1 MIIEK
6 DFQKT
11 IEDSFLEYA
20 SYVAVDR
27 ALPDVRDMLKVGARQ
42 ILYSQY
48 KEKITADKPFKKAQ
62 KTVAAAMS
70 LAYVHGDASAYGT
83 AIRMGK
89 PFIFRYPLEDIQGA
103 YGNPSAADNHSA
115 SRYVEMRSSQLA
127 KELTNDIEK
136 NTISQWIDNYDD
148 TEKIPSVFP
157 SKGFYNIVNGV
168 SGIGVTL
175 ATSIPQFN
183 LIEVNNALIK
193 LIQNPD
199 IDFEEIYCA
208 PDYSCGGIII
218 NGNAVKES
226 LRNGNGKSVTIRAKI
241 EYNKTKHML
250 QVLEI
255 PFGIFTNTICAQI
268 GQLIEEEP
276 NCGIERLI
284 DATKKEPD
292 IRIYLNKK
300 AEPNDVLKLLYQK
313 TSLQYHNGINMMMLD
328 NGQVPRLFTWKEALQ
343 AHINHEKIVYRRGF
357 EFDLAK
363 IEKRIHIIDGLLIC
377 LAAIDEVISVI
388 KNSSSTTEAAI
399 NLQKN
404 FLLDEEQAKA
414 VLAIKLASLAR
425 LEVEKLEQEKIKL
438 TQEANRIK
446 IILQNE
452 KEFNQQLINGWNE
465 ISKKFGDKR
474 RTLVYDNLIEEEK
487 PQKVIK
493 DISFFINIFDDYM
506 IKEGKS
512 KIKSFNKGRI
522 KFSMNGTSADHYYI
536 FTNLGKCHCLDIEK
550 INKTKGKI
558 NELVNLSDE
567 EGEKIIGSYNP
578 VRSEQY
584 AFVATKLGMI
594 KKMEISEITSIKK
607 SKTYITLQEHDEVI
621 GLIFNDG
628 NKNIALASQE
638 GNIVIFDGS
647 IINVTKLPSKGII
660 GMKLKDLVDEVT
672 SIESISPYDK
682 FICTVTS
689 FGFVKR
695 TNIEEYPVTTRG
707 TKGRLACK
715 LNEDKLIEIKAIT
728 GEEEFCQFYTIGEVP
743 VHTIPEGA
751 RTSRGID
758 MLKM

>member
-241 EYNKTKHML
+241 EYAETAGRHDTA
-250 QVLEI
+250 
-255 PFGIFTNTICAQI
+255 PAD
-268 GQLIEEEP
+268 
-276 NCGIERLI
+276 RL
-284 DATKKEPD
+284 
-292 IRIYLNKK
+292 L
-300 AEPNDVLKLLYQK
+300 
-313 TSLQYHNGINMMMLD
+313 
-328 NGQVPRLFTWKEALQ
+328 
-343 AHINHEKIVYRRGF
+343 
-357 EFDLAK
+357 
-363 IEKRIHIIDGLLIC
+363 
-377 LAAIDEVISVI
+377 
-388 KNSSSTTEAAI
+388 
-399 NLQKN
+399 
-404 FLLDEEQAKA
+404 
-414 VLAIKLASLAR
+414 
-425 LEVEKLEQEKIKL
+425 
-438 TQEANRIK
+438 
-446 IILQNE
+446 
-452 KEFNQQLINGWNE
+452 
-465 ISKKFGDKR
+465 
-474 RTLVYDNLIEEEK
+474 
-487 PQKVIK
+487 
-493 DISFFINIFDDYM
+493 
-506 IKEGKS
+506 
-512 KIKSFNKGRI
+512 
-522 KFSMNGTSADHYYI
+522 
-536 FTNLGKCHCLDIEK
+536 
-550 INKTKGKI
+550 
-558 NELVNLSDE
+558 
-567 EGEKIIGSYNP
+567 
-578 VRSEQY
+578 RSED
-584 AFVATKLGMI
+584 A
-594 KKMEISEITSIKK
+594 
-607 SKTYITLQEHDEVI
+607 
-621 GLIFNDG
+621 
-628 NKNIALASQE
+628 
-638 GNIVIFDGS
+638 
-647 IINVTKLPSKGII
+647 
-660 GMKLKDLVDEVT
+660 
-672 SIESISPYDK
+672 
-682 FICTVTS
+682 
-689 FGFVKR
+689 
-695 TNIEEYPVTTRG
+695 
-707 TKGRLACK
+707 
-715 LNEDKLIEIKAIT
+715 
-728 GEEEFCQFYTIGEVP
+728 
-743 VHTIPEGA
+743 
-751 RTSRGID
+751 
-758 MLKM
+758 

>member
-48 KEKITADKPFKKAQ
+48 KDKITADKPFKKAQ

-136 NTISQWIDNYDD
+136 NTISQWTDNYDD

-193 LIQNPD
+193 LIQNPN
-199 IDFEEIYCA
+199 ISFEEIYCA

-218 NGNAVKES
+218 NGDEVKES
-226 LRNGNGKSVTIRAKI
+226 LRNGKGKSAVIRSKI

-250 QVLEI
+250 QVVEI
-255 PFGIFTNTICAQI
+255 PFGIFTNTICTQI
-268 GQLIEEEP
+268 GQLIEENP
-276 NCGIERLI
+276 NCGIDRLI

-300 AEPNDVLKLLYQK
+300 ADVNEVLKLLYQK

-328 NGQVPRLFTWKEALQ
+328 NGQVPKLFTWKEALQ

-399 NLQKN
+399 NLQKI

-465 ISKKFGDKR
+465 VSKKFGDKR
-474 RTLVYDNLIEEEK
+474 RTKIYDNLIEDEK
-487 PQKVIK
+487 PQKIIK
-493 DISFFINIFDDYM
+493 DITIFINLYNDY
-506 IKEGKS
+506 IVKEGKS
-512 KIKSFNKGRI
+512 KLKTFNRGKV
-522 KFSMNGTSADHYYI
+522 KFIMNGTTQDHFYI
-536 FTNLGKCHCLDIEK
+536 FTDLGKCHYVNAEK
-550 INKTKGKI
+550 LYENNKGKI
-558 NELVNLSDE
+558 TDIINLEDNEN
-567 EGEKIIGSYNP
+567 IICSYNP
-578 VRSEQY
+578 KVEKSTIY
-584 AFVATKLGMI
+584 VATRLGFI
-594 KKMEISEITSIKK
+594 KRMNIDEILSIKK
-607 SKTYITLQEHDEVI
+607 SKVYITLQEHDKVADI
-621 GLIFNDG
+621 IFNNGDE
-628 NKNIALASQE
+628 NIALASQE
-638 GNIVIFDGS
+638 GNIVVFDGS
-647 IINVTKLPSKGII
+647 IITSTKTASKGVV
-660 GMKLKDLVDEVT
+660 GMKLKPLVDEVSSMT
-672 SIESISPYDK
+672 AISPNDK
-682 FICTVTS
+682 YLCTITSAGFI
-689 FGFVKR
+689 KR
-695 TNIEEYPVTTRG
+695 TNLEEYPVTTRG

-715 LNEDKLIEIKAIT
+715 LNEDKLIEIKAIN
-728 GEEEFCQFYTIGEVP
+728 GEEEFYNFNTIGEVP
-743 VHTIPEGA
+743 LKDIPEGA
-751 RTSRGID
+751 RVSRGID
-758 MLKM
+758 ILKM